1 MYSSKNLKCFFLYLG
16 IFFIV
21 VIIGTLAH
29 ELGHYIVAVIYGV
42 PAQIS
47 YGHTHYFGSLTA
59 DQRFWFL
66 MGGPISTWLVSTM
79 GVIVILCKY
88 RHMHNE
94 KDLHIGIGQSIS
106 TVATSFSL
114 RFIFNTGLYFINRSL
129 LDIPSV
135 TDETL
140 IAGYLGINPDFL
152 MYGSAL
158 VGLIFIVIAFYYL
171 PHFQRYII
179 FIDTII
185 GGILGYFFWFYWIG
199 PIILPRP

>member
-88 RHMHNE
+88 RHMHN
-94 KDLHIGIGQSIS
+94 D
-106 TVATSFSL
+106 
-114 RFIFNTGLYFINRSL
+114 TGLYFINRSL

-158 VGLIFIVIAFYYL
+158 VGLIFIFIAFYYL